1 MNKHIWKAHKN
12 KTKNKKFDDAL
23 VNIFNIGNS
32 YFNGY
37 TNKKE
42 TARVIANEIN
52 SVTNN

>member
-1 MNKHIWKAHKN
+1 MTKHIWKTHKN
-12 KTKNKKFDDAL
+12 KAKNKKFDDVL

-37 TNKKE
+37 TSRKA
-42 TARVIANEIN
+42 TAKAIAAELS

>member
-1 MNKHIWKAHKN
+1 MAKHVWKTHREKP
-12 KTKNKKFDDAL
+12 KKFEDAL

-37 TNKKE
+37 TSRKA
-42 TARVIANEIN
+42 TAKAIAAELS

>member
-1 MNKHIWKAHKN
+1 MTKHIWKTHKN
-12 KTKNKKFDDAL
+12 KEKNKKFDDTL

-32 YFNGY
+32 YFKGH

-42 TARVIANEIN
+42 TARVIAAELS